1 MNKNKQEN
9 LSTNNFNQESLSNTR
24 QEESGD
30 IELEDLT
37 EIDIFS
43 SKYGFDDIFIE
54 KMLNPNTKWNEK
66 KQAFD
71 GLTISTDPSRI
82 KYIKTLV
89 L

>member
-30 IELEDLT
+30 IELKDLT

-54 KMLNPNTKWNEK
+54 KMLNPKTKWNEK
-66 KQAFD
+66 K
-71 GLTISTDPSRI
+71 TSI
-82 KYIKTLV
+82 
-89 L
+89 